1 MVLMKEM
8 KEKKGPEMR
17 MDLNLGHNT
26 LTKMGPLRERET
38 LIFMGK
44 EKEKQSFYFSIIFIL
59 S

>member
-17 MDLNLGHNT
+17 MDLTWDTIHCNKNGSS
-26 LTKMGPLRERET
+26 KRKES
-38 LIFMGK
+38 LIFMGR
-44 EKEKQSFYFSIIFIL
+44 EKEKQSFYFSIFIL